1 MVVTTNIDEEEL
13 IMGIPICK
21 FYDFEIEQVITEY
34 LTGRDIASKTPN
46 EVAREIVDVAGLV
59 VPQGR
64 KVGKWKPSDRHKLS
78 AAIKIALRKLVRHDL
93 HWPTPWLTKH
103 FTAFRKFAI
112 SDGRLK
118 KAQRFC
124 FDCQVDEAVGVMEA
138 FLTANGLREMGWLG
152 LRYEASKFL
161 LLRDQLRGHVPV
173 LQRCPECDKKARLAR
188 RVAKTSTI
196 S

>member
-1 MVVTTNIDEEEL
+1 MPHGYDANIDEEEL

-64 KVGKWKPSDRHKLS
+64 RRVGKWNPSDRHKLS
-78 AAIKIALRKLVRHDL
+78 AAIKISLRKFVHHHVL
-93 HWPTPWLTKH
+93 HWPSRWLTKH
-103 FTAFRKFAI
+103 FTAFRKFAA

-118 KAQRFC
+118 KAQRLC
-124 FDCQVDEAVGVMEA
+124 FDCRVDQAVGVIEA
-138 FLTANGLREMGWLG
+138 FLVANGSREMNWFE

-161 LLRDQLRGHVPV
+161 LLQDMLRGHLPV
-173 LQRCPECDKKARLAR
+173 LRRCPRCNRKEA
-188 RVAKTSTI
+188 
-196 S
+196 